1 MLHQIARKKCLNLS
15 VPALTVNRFARCA
28 GFRVPYKSRIS
39 GTRDAEGAV
48 PDSSGK
54 TKFAA
59 RAERHVRGVGACVTL
74 NGVVLDSA

>member
-1 MLHQIARKKCLNLS
+1 MRRISR
-15 VPALTVNRFARCA
+15 
-28 GFRVPYKSRIS
+28 PYKAAFRA
-39 GTRDAEGAV
+39 RDAEGAV